1 MPPAARPTA
10 TRPTP
15 ARAGAPRPGAD
26 DRPDADGTRRPPRD
40 RPQRPAL
47 LGPAARTVRAHLPTY
62 LRAVLLLQGTAVLV
76 AVPLMVWLFD
86 LALAAAGAGALT
98 HLNVLRVL
106 SSPVAVILLLVVAL
120 VASVV
125 VLFQQ
130 GAFLAIGARLRAGE
144 PVSVRAVG
152 ADLARTSRK
161 LLGPQLLL
169 FVGYFFVL
177 VPVGNFGTAAFLVR
191 GIAIPEFVVGEL
203 LKFDGGVYVY
213 VAFLAGV
220 LYLNL
225 RLVLTLAFLLTSDAS
240 VSGSMAA
247 SWRATRRLWPRLL
260 GTFAVVALGVVVVA
274 AGIVT
279 LALVPT
285 RVADL
290 AAPGAAPVVA
300 GVTLTLVQVV
310 GFVLVGFVAA
320 LLAQVVVAVAGE
332 RRELLPDGAAPD
344 GSASSPGQVAG
355 SAELPVSGDADLR
368 DGEEGPIE
376 EAAVGPAIG
385 VVTAAVGSSRTAG
398 SSGSSGRVPPVLGS
412 GWASRPRGVRAAVG
426 LAAVLV
432 LVAVTAANTH
442 AMTTLAREE
451 PGAVIA
457 HRGDPGGGVE
467 NSIASLES
475 AAALGADYVELDVLQ
490 AADGGLVVFH
500 DLTLRRLAGSDRA
513 VHTMTLD
520 ELTSTT
526 IRQGGFEATIPSL
539 EEFVERAQE
548 LDVPLLVELK
558 AHGHETPT
566 FVADVVALLRAHGV
580 ADQYLV
586 QSIYPEQADEV
597 HALGPEIAVGYVVPF
612 LRGQLGVLPV
622 DFVAIEQSSDSSR
635 VRAEARAA
643 GIDVY
648 VWTVNDPAAMRSQLR
663 GGVDGIITSS
673 PRRAVAER
681 TAVRDDLAL
690 SARLEDKL
698 RDALAW

>member
-1 MPPAARPTA
+1 MPRPDGDAAR
-10 TRPTP
+10 RP
-15 ARAGAPRPGAD
+15 A
-26 DRPDADGTRRPPRD
+26 RD
-40 RPQRPAL
+40 RPQRTAL

-62 LRAVLLLQGTAVLV
+62 LGAVLLLQGAAALV

-86 LALAAAGAGALT
+86 VALAAAGAGALT

-106 SSPVAVILLLVVAL
+106 SSPVAVLLLLVVAL

-125 VLFQQ
+125 VLCQQ

-213 VAFLAGV
+213 LAFLAGV
-220 LYLNL
+220 LFLNL

-247 SWRATRRLWPRLL
+247 SWRATRGLWPRLL

-274 AGIVT
+274 AGIVM

-300 GVTLTLVQVV
+300 GVTLTVVQVV

-320 LLAQVVVAVAGE
+320 LLTQVVVVVAGE
-332 RRELLPDGAAPD
+332 RRESLPDGAAPVGD
-344 GSASSPGQVAG
+344 ASSRGPVAG
-355 SAELPVSGDADLR
+355 SAGPSVSGDADLR
-368 DGEEGPIE
+368 DGE
-376 EAAVGPAIG
+376 AGPAEESAG
-385 VVTAAVGSSRTAG
+385 RSVTAGRGSSG

-426 LAAVLV
+426 LGAVLV
-432 LVAVTAANTH
+432 LVAVTAANTR

-457 HRGDPGGGVE
+457 HRGDPDGGVE

-580 ADQYLV
+580 AYDYLV

-597 HALGPEIAVGYVVPF
+597 HALGPEITVGYVVPF
-612 LRGQLGVLPV
+612 LRGPLGVLPV
-622 DFVAIEQSSDSSR
+622 DFVAIEQSSDTTR

-648 VWTVNDPAAMRSQLR
+648 VWTVNDPAAMRAQLR

>member
-10 TRPTP
+10 PRTSP
-15 ARAGAPRPGAD
+15 ARSGMPRFDG
-26 DRPDADGTRRPPRD
+26 DAARRSARD
-40 RPQRPAL
+40 RPQRTAL

-62 LRAVLLLQGTAVLV
+62 LGAVLLLQGAAALV

-86 LALAAAGAGALT
+86 VALAAAGAGALT

-106 SSPVAVILLLVVAL
+106 SSPVAVLLLLVVAL

-125 VLFQQ
+125 VLCQQ

-144 PVSVRAVG
+144 PVSARAVG

-213 VAFLAGV
+213 LAFLAGV
-220 LYLNL
+220 LFLNL

-247 SWRATRRLWPRLL
+247 SWRATRGLWPRLL

-274 AGIVT
+274 AGIVM

-300 GVTLTLVQVV
+300 GVTLTVVQVV

-320 LLAQVVVAVAGE
+320 LLAQVVVVVAGE
-332 RRELLPDGAAPD
+332 RRESLPDGAAPVGD
-344 GSASSPGQVAG
+344 ASSPGQ
-355 SAELPVSGDADLR
+355 
-368 DGEEGPIE
+368 
-376 EAAVGPAIG
+376 
-385 VVTAAVGSSRTAG
+385 
-398 SSGSSGRVPPVLGS
+398 VPPVLGS

-432 LVAVTAANTH
+432 LVAVTAANTR

-475 AAALGADYVELDVLQ
+475 AAALDADYVELDVLQ

-580 ADQYLV
+580 ADDYLV

-612 LRGQLGVLPV
+612 LRGPLGVLPV
-622 DFVAIEQSSDSSR
+622 DFVAIEQSSDTTR

-648 VWTVNDPAAMRSQLR
+648 VWTVNEPAAMRAQLR
-663 GGVDGIITSS
+663 SGVDGIITSS